1 MRTEKMLNISEAIT
15 QIKAVGANSVR
26 VVPMP
31 SQNVDGDHQIE
42 INQDGKWTAIVV
54 GVKRAMAED
63 IVRQATNRVL
73 LG

>member
-1 MRTEKMLNISEAIT
+1 MLNLTEAI
-15 QIKAVGANSVR
+15 QRIKSAGAKNVR

-31 SQNVDGDHQIE
+31 NQSAINGMHMIEVKDG
-42 INQDGKWTAIVV
+42 GSWTGIVS
-54 GVKRAMAED
+54 GLSKTAAED